1 MAVEILRQ
9 APSSDEQIGSA
20 REIIGRQTA
29 QLARLVDDLLDV
41 ARITSGTIQLRTEI
55 VDLVRIIASTVEI
68 SRPLILSRQ
77 LDLETE
83 LAPGPLLV
91 KGDAVRLAQLFSNLV
106 NNAAK
111 YSEVGGRIRVTAVRE
126 GSEIVLRFQDNGVGI
141 PRDMLERIFEPFTQ
155 VHRPRDAALGGLGLG
170 LALVKKLVELH
181 GGTVRAQSDG
191 PAS

>member
-1 MAVEILRQ
+1 RNPLAPIAMAVEILRQ

-41 ARITSGTIQLRTEI
+41 ARITSGTIQLRTET
-55 VDLVRIIASTVEI
+55 VDLARIIASTVEI

-77 LDLETE
+77 LDLETD

-111 YSEVGGRIRVTAVRE
+111 YSEIGGRIRGTAGRE
-126 GSEIVLRFQDNGVGI
+126 GSEIVIRFQDNGVG
-141 PRDMLERIFEPFTQ
+141 
-155 VHRPRDAALGGLGLG
+155 V
-170 LALVKKLVELH
+170 
-181 GGTVRAQSDG
+181 
-191 PAS
+191 